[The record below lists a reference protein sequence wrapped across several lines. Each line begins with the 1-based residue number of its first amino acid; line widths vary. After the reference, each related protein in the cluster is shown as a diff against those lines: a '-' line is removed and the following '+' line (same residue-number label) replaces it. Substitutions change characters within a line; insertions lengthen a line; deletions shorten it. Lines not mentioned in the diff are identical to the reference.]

1 MNLIGTREPSEIMI
15 QPKTDVFPRQETSKD
30 IGAQFV
36 NQKKKIKFETSE
48 AVTEAYVDE
57 AAEDSGSG
65 YGDDCPLIDFEDS
78 TIHDE
83 KLDLDELKR
92 KYGY

>member
-1 MNLIGTREPSEIMI
+1 MNLIETRELSETII
-15 QPKTDVFPRQETSKD
+15 QSKTDDAFPRHETS
-30 IGAQFV
+30 IEINTQV
-36 NQKKKIKFETSE
+36 LIQTKKSKIETCEYVAE
-48 AVTEAYVDE
+48 AHNDKVVEESRY
-57 AAEDSGSG
+57 
-65 YGDDCPLIDFEDS
+65 DDQGPLIDFEDS